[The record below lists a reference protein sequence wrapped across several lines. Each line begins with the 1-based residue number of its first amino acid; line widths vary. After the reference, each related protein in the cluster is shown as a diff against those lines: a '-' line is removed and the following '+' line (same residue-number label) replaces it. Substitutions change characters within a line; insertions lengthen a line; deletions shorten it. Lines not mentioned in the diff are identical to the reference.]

1 MPSKLID
8 RKSLKEEYGLGSG
21 VIEQIFER
29 LEKQQIRPPGMRRVM
44 LRRVDVDELIDSWTA

>member
-21 VIEQIFER
+21 VIEEIFTR
-29 LEKQQIRPPGMRRVM
+29 LEKRQIRPPGMRRVL
-44 LRRVDVDELIDSWTA
+44 LRRVDVDELLDSWTP